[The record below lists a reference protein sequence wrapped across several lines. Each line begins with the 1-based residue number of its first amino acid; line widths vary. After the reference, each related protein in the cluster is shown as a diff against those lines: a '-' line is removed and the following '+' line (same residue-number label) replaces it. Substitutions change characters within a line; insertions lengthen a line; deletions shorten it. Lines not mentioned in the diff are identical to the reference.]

1 MEVLTKV
8 ENVKKYTSRIKTSG
22 KTIGFVP
29 TMGALHQGH
38 LELMK
43 RAKKEND
50 ILAVSIF
57 VNPIQFNNPE
67 DLKKYPRDLYR
78 DIKLLE
84 EVGCDLLFVPD
95 EKEMYP
101 EGKPDKQY
109 NFGNLEHV
117 MEGYYR
123 PGHFNGVAIVVKR
136 LFDIVEP
143 DKAYFGEKDYQQLAI
158 INKLTEKEK
167 LDIKIVPCPIVRE
180 PDGLAMSSRNM
191 RLNDNDRKL
200 AATIHHILNE
210 SVKRKNN
217 KSPDEL
223 REWVK
228 KKFDEIDKFDLEY
241 FEIADG
247 INLQPVKKWDDNVK
261 TLGFVAV
268 NLSGVRLIDNIRY
281 I

>member
-1 MEVLTKV
+1 METLTT
-8 ENVKKYTSRIKTSG
+8 VKNTRNYIHGLKKSG

-43 RAKKEND
+43 CAKKEND

-67 DLKKYPRDLYR
+67 DLEKYPRDLYH

-84 EVGCDLLFVPD
+84 DVGCDFLFIPD

-101 EGKPDKQY
+101 DGMPDVQY
-109 NFGNLEHV
+109 DFGDLERV
-117 MEGYYR
+117 MEGKFR

-136 LFDIVEP
+136 LFDIIEP

-158 INKLTEKEK
+158 IKKLVEKEN
-167 LDIKIVPCPIVRE
+167 LDIEIIPCPIVRE
-180 PDGLAMSSRNM
+180 KDGLAMSSRNI
-191 RLNDNDRKL
+191 RLTEDERKI
-200 AATIHHILNE
+200 AAMIHWILQE
-210 SVKRKNN
+210 SVKRKSY

-223 REWVK
+223 RQWVK
-228 KKFDEIDKFDLEY
+228 KKFNEIQRFDMEY

-247 INLQPVKKWDDNVK
+247 ENLQPIDQWDDDK
-261 TLGFVAV
+261 TIYGFVAV
-268 NLSGVRLIDNIRY
+268 NLGKVRLIDNIRY
-281 I
+281 N